1 MEVKKIK
8 EPGADPAPTPADPP
22 APEPAAP
29 EPAAPAAAEPAA
41 PALTEESIRK
51 ICEEVIGAFL
61 DRFSPEVKEPEPEGE
76 VKEDES
82 FDY

>member
-1 MEVKKIK
+1 MEDINKK
-8 EPGADPAPTPADPP
+8 
-22 APEPAAP
+22 
-29 EPAAPAAAEPAA
+29 EPAAPAAEPSEPTAEPTAEPA
-41 PALTEESIRK
+41 PVSLTEESVRK

-76 VKEDES
+76 VKEDEES

>member
-1 MEVKKIK
+1 MEDINKK
-8 EPGADPAPTPADPP
+8 
-22 APEPAAP
+22 
-29 EPAAPAAAEPAA
+29 EPAAPASEPVAEPTAEPTAEPA
-41 PALTEESIRK
+41 PVSLTEESVRK

-82 FDY
+82 FEY

>member
-1 MEVKKIK
+1 MEDINKK
-8 EPGADPAPTPADPP
+8 
-22 APEPAAP
+22 
-29 EPAAPAAAEPAA
+29 EPAAPAAEPSEPVAEPTAEPA
-41 PALTEESIRK
+41 PVSLTEESVRK

-82 FDY
+82 FEY